1 MGPPPMTREER
12 AAEWRG
18 MAAHLLELGNAPLAR
33 QAMLMARQI
42 ENTPTTLDEM
52 FSDLF
57 KGIAT

>member
-1 MGPPPMTREER
+1 MTREER